1 MSVWSIRLAMLL
13 ITVLCGAG
21 PGSMLPAKELRVAAE
36 TIAEDIRIS
45 PAADPDPRN
54 GTSII
59 VSPTDERIIVGASKV
74 ILGAGSGTGSSARI
88 AYYRSSD
95 KGKTWETKLLGLE
108 TPQKIWGRA
117 AEPVLA
123 VDLNGIFYLSV
134 LMLDNGTFDTGI
146 YVFKSTDGGQT
157 FGNPIPVFFDIGNL
171 TSPRRAGKPHIVVDT
186 VPTSSLKNSVYAV
199 WNLTEANAMGVNQ
212 ASIKMAYLRPGS
224 NTFSEPRTISH
235 FGDMRGPSAAIG
247 PNGEFYA
254 AWEGIGNPRVI
265 LFNASTDGGDTFLP
279 LDVAPSIDLNIHSFV
294 GSLSQ
299 PMPSLNITG
308 VSRMNCFPAIE
319 VDRSSGPNR
328 GTIYISWAET
338 SNRVDADIF
347 IKRLTPPNGGRP
359 DVSLPLKITSAA
371 LAGDQ
376 FFPHLSVDPA
386 DGRVDVAFYSRND
399 TNGILISA
407 FLARSSDGAASF
419 EEQQIS
425 SAAFDPRIQ
434 ANIIPGSSSPIGIGD
449 YIGLYAHKGDSHLLW
464 ADTRN
469 GKQEIFYGGILSQ
482 GSGGGGT
489 GGDAPAN
496 DECQNAKA
504 ISALPFTDDLLT
516 DTATASVDDPATCA
530 SGQNTHSVWY
540 RFTAGVNSVYGIE
553 TLLSN
558 YDTVLSVYT
567 GNCGGLTRIAC
578 NDNSGN
584 ATGAASRS
592 LLTFAATAGQTY
604 LIEVSGKGS
613 GGRLIL
619 RFGHPTIT
627 KVEFAKAPD
636 KSKSFKIT
644 GAGFIE
650 GNAKVIVE
658 ELNQSE
664 IELPITF
671 YAGTHQSDGTVT
683 IVFGTEKKL
692 KKRVKVGRTFIITV
706 RTPATVPDS
715 RSNSF
720 SFTR

>member
-1 MSVWSIRLAMLL
+1 MLL
-13 ITVLCGAG
+13 IVVLCGAG
-21 PGSMLPAKELRVAAE
+21 IGSILPAKEFRIAAE
-36 TIAEDIRIS
+36 TVAEDIRIS
-45 PAADPDPRN
+45 PAADPDPRD
-54 GTSII
+54 GTAII
-59 VSPTDERIIVGASKV
+59 VSPIDERIIVGASKV
-74 ILGAGSGTGSSARI
+74 ILGAGSGTGSTSRI
-88 AYYRSSD
+88 AYYHSSD
-95 KGKTWETKLLGLE
+95 EGKTWETKLLGLE
-108 TPQKIWGRA
+108 TPQKLWGRA
-117 AEPVLA
+117 SEPVLA

-146 YVFKSTDGGQT
+146 YIFKSTDGGQT
-157 FGNPIPVFFDIGNL
+157 FANPVAVFVDIGN

-186 VPTSSLKNSVYAV
+186 SSSSTLKNSIYAV
-199 WNLTEANAMGVNQ
+199 WSVTEINAMGVNQ
-212 ASIKMAYLRPGS
+212 TTIETAYLRPGS
-224 NTFSEPRTISH
+224 SAFSSPKTISH
-235 FGDMRGPSAAIG
+235 RGDMRGPSAAMG

-279 LDVAPSIDLNIHSFV
+279 FDVAPSIDLKIHDFV

-299 PMPSLNITG
+299 PTPALTVVG
-308 VSRMNCFPAIE
+308 VTRMNCFPSIE

-328 GTIYISWAET
+328 GMIYISWAET
-338 SNRVDADIF
+338 SNRVEADIF

-359 DVSLPLKITSAA
+359 DITLPHKITSTA
-371 LAGDQ
+371 LTGDQ
-376 FFPHLSVDPA
+376 FFPRLSVDSS

-399 TNGILISA
+399 TNGMLISA
-407 FLARSSDGAASF
+407 FLARSSDGGTSF
-419 EEQQIS
+419 EEHQIS

-449 YIGLYAHKGDSHLLW
+449 YIGLYSQKGESHLLW

-469 GKQEIFYGGILSQ
+469 GKQEIFYGGILSPS
-482 GSGGGGT
+482 GGGGGGT
-489 GGDAPAN
+489 GDDPPAN
-496 DECQNAKA
+496 DECQNAQQ
-504 ISALPFTDDLLT
+504 INALPFTDDIIT
-516 DTATASVDDPATCA
+516 DTATASPDDPATCA

-540 RFTAGVNSVYGIE
+540 RFTAGVNSVYGVD
-553 TLLSN
+553 TLLSD

-567 GNCGGLTRIAC
+567 GNCGALTRIAC

-584 ATGAASRS
+584 ATAAANRS

-604 LIEVSGKGS
+604 LIEVSSKGN

-636 KSKSFKIT
+636 KSKGFKIT

-650 GNAKVIVE
+650 GDAKVIYQ

-664 IELPITF
+664 IELPLTF
-671 YAGTHQSDGTVT
+671 YSGTHNTDGTVT

-692 KKRVKVGRTFIITV
+692 KKKVKAGRTFIVTV
-706 RTPATVPDS
+706 RTPATAGN

-720 SFTR
+720 SFTK